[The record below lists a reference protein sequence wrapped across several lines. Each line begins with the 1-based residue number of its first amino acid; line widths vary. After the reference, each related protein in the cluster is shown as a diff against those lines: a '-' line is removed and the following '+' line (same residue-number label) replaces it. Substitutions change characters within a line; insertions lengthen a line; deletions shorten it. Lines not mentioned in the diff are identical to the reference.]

1 MLSIPRLWRSRTGG
15 TLIASRVIARGTFSN
30 DKDKVS
36 SMNEVGYARISRLNE
51 MWLMNVAWHGWI
63 QSNAIISI
71 YIYILYHYILY
82 IYLYGYTMI
91 YIYLFIYC
99 VSVKQKHQFHASR
112 CESEPIHWQLHTMPS
127 ALTIEQDPYGLR
139 CGHKCQP
146 LPANKNNRSVSLLDN
161 DSVSSTVTTTYYNQ
175 QMRFKILVLCWRIWK
190 ILLAYESYGII
201 RPACSD
207 LFCLLSPLNR

>member
-1 MLSIPRLWRSRTGG
+1 MAESNQMLSYL
-15 TLIASRVIARGTFSN
+15 
-30 DKDKVS
+30 
-36 SMNEVGYARISRLNE
+36 
-51 MWLMNVAWHGWI
+51 
-63 QSNAIISI
+63 
-71 YIYILYHYILY
+71 YIYIISLYTIHIFIW
-82 IYLYGYTMI
+82 IYNDIYI

>member
-1 MLSIPRLWRSRTGG
+1 MAW
-15 TLIASRVIARGTFSN
+15 
-30 DKDKVS
+30 
-36 SMNEVGYARISRLNE
+36 LNPIKCY
-51 MWLMNVAWHGWI
+51 HI
-63 QSNAIISI
+63 YIISLYTIHICIWFLWI
-71 YIYILYHYILY
+71 YNDIYMI
-82 IYLYGYTMI
+82 IYV

-146 LPANKNNRSVSLLDN
+146 LPANKNNRTVSLLDN

-175 QMRFKILVLCWRIWK
+175 QMRFKILVLCWRIRK